1 MRTIVT
7 ALIVGASLSG
17 VAQGTFQNLD
27 FESTDIP
34 VGTPTASFVPI
45 SEALP
50 GWSGYLK

>member
-27 FESTDIP
+27 FESADPCGHSDRI
-34 VGTPTASFVPI
+34 VCAN
-45 SEALP
+45 
-50 GWSGYLK
+50 